1 MILPLVHEASDWM
14 ACKAAAQARN
24 RHPALDSE
32 PSESKLEGRACHEAS
47 QQLLERW
54 KKGGVLDFTGI
65 VGSLS
70 KDGIVITQE
79 LFDAAYEYVNDVAKF
94 CDFNFLTKELRVE
107 QRVDL
112 SRWLPGWYCIPDA
125 WVYESSTNTVTVWDV
140 KFGHSIVE
148 CFENW
153 QLLIGAFGIIQA
165 LDIPE
170 PVRQAVKLDLRVVQP
185 RGFTSDGPTRRWFVT
200 AGAEGVAKYWNELHR
215 ALPQVTGESPPCT
228 TGPQCKNCSARA
240 NCDTLSRVAYEGIDF
255 AGRLQTHTLSGHNL
269 GVDLKLLRR
278 AAKAIEY
285 RLSGLE
291 EQAIHEIKA
300 GKQVSYF
307 TAQQSKG
314 RERWK
319 KDVPHAEVI
328 MMGDLLGVDIRKP
341 VEMDTPSQVRKKGI
355 DESVIAE
362 YSETPLTG
370 LKLVEV
376 DGNKARQVFNNTQ
389 G

>member
-1 MILPLVHEASDWM
+1 MILPLVHDSNDWM
-14 ACKAAAQARN
+14 RCLGAAQARAAYLGV
-24 RHPALDSE
+24 PSE

-54 KKGGVLDFTGI
+54 RKGGVLDFSGI

-79 LFDAAYEYVNDVAKF
+79 LFDAAYEYVNDVAKY
-94 CDFNFLTKELRVE
+94 CDFNFLTKEVRVE

-125 WVYESSTNTVTVWDV
+125 YVYDVSSNVLTVWDA
-140 KFGHSIVE
+140 KFGHSIVDV
-148 CFENW
+148 FENW

-165 LDIPE
+165 LDITE

-185 RGFTSDGPTRRWFVT
+185 RGFTSQGTIRKWFVT
-200 AGAEGVAKYWNELHR
+200 AGADGVAKYWNELHR
-215 ALPQVTGESPPCT
+215 ALPVVTGESPPCK

-255 AGRLQTHTLSGHNL
+255 AGSLQTHTLTGHNL

-278 AAKAIEY
+278 AQKAIEY

-291 EQAIHEIKA
+291 EQAIHELSN
-300 GKQVSYF
+300 GGLVSYF
-307 TAQQSKG
+307 STERGKG

-341 VEMDTPSQVRKKGI
+341 VEMDTPAQVRRKGI

-362 YSETPLTG
+362 YSETPMTA

-376 DGNKARQVFNNTQ
+376 DGAKIRQIFNTQ

>member
-1 MILPLVHEASDWM
+1 MILPQVNDAGDWM
-14 ACKAAAQARN
+14 RCLGAAQARN
-24 RHPALDSE
+24 LFPALDSE
-32 PSESKLEGRACHEAS
+32 PSESKLEGRACHEAA

-54 KKGGVLDFTGI
+54 RKGGVLDFSDI

-94 CDFNFLTKELRVE
+94 CDFNFLNKELRVE
-107 QRVDL
+107 QRVNL

-125 WVYESSTNTVTVWDV
+125 WTYDASSNTLMVWDA
-140 KFGHSIVE
+140 KFGQSLVE
-148 CFENW
+148 PFENW
-153 QLLIGAFGIIQA
+153 QLLIGAFGIIQG
-165 LDIPE
+165 LELPGYIQD
-170 PVRQAVKLDLRVVQP
+170 AVKLDLRVIQP
-185 RGFTSDGPTRRWFVT
+185 RGFHRDGSIRRWFVT
-200 AGAEGVAKYWNELHR
+200 ADRVGHYWAQLHA
-215 ALPQVTGESPPCT
+215 ALPIVTGESPPT
-228 TGPQCKNCSARA
+228 TFGPQCKNCSARA
-240 NCDTLSRVAYEGIDF
+240 NCDTLLRVGYEGIDF
-255 AGRLQTHTLSGHNL
+255 AGKLQTHKLTGHNL

-300 GKQVSYF
+300 GKSVSFY

-341 VEMDTPSQVRKKGI
+341 VELDTPAQVRKKGI

-362 YSETPLTG
+362 YSETPMTG
-370 LKLVEV
+370 LKLVEI
-376 DGNKARQVFNNTQ
+376 DGNKARQVFNNAQ

>member
-1 MILPLVHEASDWM
+1 MILPLVHDANDWM
-14 ACKAAAQARN
+14 RCYGSAQARN
-24 RHPALDSE
+24 LFPALDSE
-32 PSESKLEGRACHEAS
+32 PSESKLEGRACHEAA

-54 KKGGVLDFTGI
+54 RKGGVLDFSGI

-94 CDFNFLTKELRVE
+94 CDFNFLNKELRVE

-125 WVYESSTNTVTVWDV
+125 WTYDASGNTLMVWDA
-140 KFGHSIVE
+140 KFGHSLVE
-148 CFENW
+148 VFENW
-153 QLLIGAFGIIQA
+153 QLLIGAFGIIQG
-165 LDIPE
+165 LELPGHVQD
-170 PVRQAVKLDLRVVQP
+170 AVKLDLRVIQP
-185 RGFTSDGPTRRWFVT
+185 RGFHRDGPIRKWFVT
-200 AGAEGVAKYWNELHR
+200 AKDVSHYWRVLHET
-215 ALPQVTGESPPCT
+215 LPIVTGESPPT
-228 TGPQCKNCSARA
+228 TFGPQCKNCSARA
-240 NCDTLSRVAYEGIDF
+240 NCDTLTRVGYEGIDF
-255 AGRLQTHTLSGHNL
+255 AGKLQTHKLTGHNL

-278 AAKAIEY
+278 AQKAIEY

-291 EQAIHEIKA
+291 EQAIHEI
-300 GKQVSYF
+300 GNGELVSYF
-307 TAQQSKG
+307 STERGKG

-341 VEMDTPSQVRKKGI
+341 VELDTPAQCRKKGI
-355 DESVIAE
+355 DESVIAA
-362 YSETPLTG
+362 YSETPMTA

-376 DGNKARQVFNNTQ
+376 DGAKIRQIFNTQ

>member
-1 MILPLVHEASDWM
+1 MILPLVHDSNDWM
-14 ACKAAAQARN
+14 KCHGSAQARN
-24 RHPALDSE
+24 LFPALDSE
-32 PSESKLEGRACHEAS
+32 PSESKLEGRACHEAA

-54 KKGGVLDFTGI
+54 RKGGVLDFSGI

-94 CDFNFLTKELRVE
+94 CDFNFLNKELRVE

-125 WVYESSTNTVTVWDV
+125 SAYDASSNTLMVWDA
-140 KFGHSIVE
+140 KFGHSLVE
-148 CFENW
+148 PFENW
-153 QLLIGAFGIIQA
+153 QLLIGAFGVIQA

-170 PVRQAVKLDLRVVQP
+170 PVRQAVKLDLRVIQP
-185 RGFTSDGPTRRWFVT
+185 RGFHRDGSIRKWFVT
-200 AGAEGVAKYWNELHR
+200 ADRVGHYWNELHR
-215 ALPQVTGESPPCT
+215 ALPIVTGESPPT
-228 TGPQCKNCSARA
+228 TFGPQCKNCSARA
-240 NCDTLSRVAYEGIDF
+240 NCDTLLRVGYEGIDF
-255 AGRLQTHTLSGHNL
+255 ASKLQTHKLTGHNL

-278 AAKAIEY
+278 AQKAIEY

-300 GKQVSYF
+300 GKDVTFY

-328 MMGDLLGVDIRKP
+328 MMGDLLGIDIRKP
-341 VEMDTPSQVRKKGI
+341 VEMDTPAQVRKKGI

-370 LKLVEV
+370 LKLVEI
-376 DGNKARQVFNNTQ
+376 DGDKARQIFNNTQ

>member
-1 MILPLVHEASDWM
+1 MILPLVHDASDWM
-14 ACKAAAQARN
+14 RCLGAAQARN

-32 PSESKLEGRACHEAS
+32 PSESKLEGRACHEAA

-54 KKGGVLDFTGI
+54 RKGGVLDFSGI

-79 LFDAAYEYVNDVAKF
+79 LYGAAYEYVNDVAKF
-94 CDFNFLTKELRVE
+94 CDFNFLNKELRVE

-125 WVYESSTNTVTVWDV
+125 WTYDASSNTLMVWDA
-140 KFGHSIVE
+140 KFGHSLVE
-148 CFENW
+148 AFENW
-153 QLLIGAFGIIQA
+153 QLLIGAFGIIQS
-165 LDIPE
+165 LELPGHIQD
-170 PVRQAVKLDLRVVQP
+170 AVKLDLRVIQP
-185 RGFTSDGPTRRWFVT
+185 RGFHPDGPIRKWFVT
-200 AGAEGVAKYWNELHR
+200 ADRVGHYWRMLHE
-215 ALPQVTGESPPCT
+215 ALPVVTGDSPPCT

-240 NCDTLSRVAYEGIDF
+240 NCDTLLRVGYEGIDF

-278 AAKAIEY
+278 AQKAIEY

-291 EQAIHEIKA
+291 EQAIHEI
-300 GKQVSYF
+300 GKGDIVPYF
-307 TAQQSKG
+307 TTERGKG

-341 VEMDTPSQVRKKGI
+341 VEMDTPAQVRKKGI
-355 DESVIAE
+355 DESVIRE
-362 YSETPLTG
+362 YSETPLTA

-376 DGNKARQVFNNTQ
+376 DGAKIRQIFNTQ

>member
-1 MILPLVHEASDWM
+1 MILPLVHDANDWM
-14 ACKAAAQARN
+14 ACNAAAQARN

-54 KKGGVLDFTGI
+54 RKGGVLDFSGI

-70 KDGIVITQE
+70 KDGVVITQE

-94 CDFNFLTKELRVE
+94 CDFNFLAKEVRVE

-112 SRWLPGWYCIPDA
+112 GRWIPGWYCIPDA
-125 WVYESSTNTVTVWDV
+125 WVYEPSTNTITVWDA
-140 KFGHSIVE
+140 KFGHGLVE
-148 CFENW
+148 VFENW
-153 QLLIGAFGIIQA
+153 QLLIGTFGIIQS

-185 RGFTSDGPTRRWFVT
+185 RGFHPDGTIRKWFVT
-200 AGAEGVAKYWNELHR
+200 ADVVAKHWAQLWD
-215 ALPQVTGESPPCT
+215 ALPKVTSETPPSK
-228 TGPQCKNCSARA
+228 TGLQCKNCSARA
-240 NCDTLSRVAYEGIDF
+240 NCDTLQRVGYEGIDF
-255 AGRLQTHTLSGHNL
+255 AGSLQTHTLSGHNL

-291 EQAIHEIKA
+291 EQAIYEI
-300 GKQVSYF
+300 GKGDIVPYF
-307 TAQQSKG
+307 STERGKG

-328 MMGDLLGVDIRKP
+328 MMGDLLGVNIRKP
-341 VEMDTPSQVRKKGI
+341 TELDTPSQVRKKGI
-355 DESVIAE
+355 DESVIAA
-362 YSETPLTG
+362 YSETPMTA

-376 DGNKARQVFNNTQ
+376 DGAKVRQIFNTQ

>member
-1 MILPLVHEASDWM
+1 MILPLVHDANDWM
-14 ACKAAAQARN
+14 ACKGAAQARN
-24 RHPALDSE
+24 LFPALDSE
-32 PSESKLEGRACHEAS
+32 PSESKLEGRACHEAA

-54 KKGGVLDFTGI
+54 RKGGVLDFSGI

-94 CDFNFLTKELRVE
+94 CDFNFLNGSLHVEERVSL
-107 QRVDL
+107 D
-112 SRWLPGWYCIPDA
+112 RWLSGWYCIPDA
-125 WVYESSTNTVTVWDV
+125 WVYEPSTNTLTVWDA
-140 KFGHSIVE
+140 KFGHSLVE
-148 CFENW
+148 TFENW
-153 QLLIGAFGIIQA
+153 QLLIGAFGIIQS

-170 PVRQAVKLDLRVVQP
+170 PVRQAVKLDLRVIQP
-185 RGFTSDGPTRRWFVT
+185 RGFHRDGMIRKWFVT
-200 AGAEGVAKYWNELHR
+200 AGGDGVGKYWAQLH
-215 ALPQVTGESPPCT
+215 AVLPIVTGDSPPT
-228 TGPQCKNCSARA
+228 TFGPQCKNCSARA
-240 NCDTLSRVAYEGIDF
+240 NCDTLTRVGYEGIDF
-255 AGRLQTHTLSGHNL
+255 AGKLQTHKLTGHNL

-278 AAKAIEY
+278 AQKAIEY

-291 EQAIHEIKA
+291 EQAIHEI
-300 GKQVSYF
+300 GNGDIVSYF
-307 TAQQSKG
+307 STERGKG

-341 VEMDTPSQVRKKGI
+341 VELDTPAQVRKKGI

-362 YSETPLTG
+362 YSETPMTA

-376 DGNKARQVFNNTQ
+376 DGAKVRQIFNTQ

>member
-1 MILPLVHEASDWM
+1 MILPLVHDSNDWM
-14 ACKAAAQARN
+14 RCLGAAQARAAY
-24 RHPALDSE
+24 PGVPSE

-47 QQLLERW
+47 QLLLERW
-54 KKGGVLDFTGI
+54 RKGGVLDFSGI

-79 LFDAAYEYVNDVAKF
+79 LFDAAYEYVNDVAKY
-94 CDFNFLTKELRVE
+94 CDFNFLTPQVRIE

-125 WVYESSTNTVTVWDV
+125 YVYDVSSNVLTVWDA
-140 KFGHSIVE
+140 KFGHTIVDV
-148 CFENW
+148 FENW

-165 LDIPE
+165 LDITE

-185 RGFTSDGPTRRWFVT
+185 RGFTSDGTIRKWFVT
-200 AGAEGVAKYWNELHR
+200 ADAVGHYWNELHR
-215 ALPQVTGESPPCT
+215 ALPLVIGETPPT
-228 TGPQCKNCSARA
+228 KFGTQCKNCSARA
-240 NCDTLSRVAYEGIDF
+240 NCDTLLRVSYEGIDF
-255 AGRLQTHTLSGHNL
+255 AGSLQTHTLTGHNL

-278 AAKAIEY
+278 AQKAIEY

-291 EQAIHEIKA
+291 EQAIHEIKS
-300 GKQVSYF
+300 GKSVSFY

-314 RERWK
+314 HERWK
-319 KDVPHAEVI
+319 KDVPHDQVI
-328 MMGDLLGVDIRKP
+328 MMGDLMGVDIRKP

-370 LKLVEV
+370 LKLVEI
-376 DGNKARQVFNNTQ
+376 DGDKARQIFNNTK

>member
-1 MILPLVHEASDWM
+1 MILPLVHDANDWM
-14 ACKAAAQARN
+14 RCLGAAQARN
-24 RHPALDSE
+24 LFPALDSE
-32 PSESKLEGRACHEAS
+32 PSESKLEGRACHEAA

-54 KKGGVLDFTGI
+54 RKGGVLDFSGI

-94 CDFNFLTKELRVE
+94 CDFNFLNKELRIE

-125 WVYESSTNTVTVWDV
+125 WVYDASSNTLMVWDA
-140 KFGHSIVE
+140 KFGHSLVE
-148 CFENW
+148 PFENW

-170 PVRQAVKLDLRVVQP
+170 PVRQAVKLDLRVIQP
-185 RGFTSDGPTRRWFVT
+185 RGLHRDGSIRKWFVT
-200 AGAEGVAKYWNELHR
+200 ADRVAHYWNELHR
-215 ALPQVTGESPPCT
+215 RLPIVTGESPPT
-228 TGPQCKNCSARA
+228 TFGPQCKNCSARA
-240 NCDTLSRVAYEGIDF
+240 NCDTLLRVGYEGIDF
-255 AGRLQTHTLSGHNL
+255 AGKLQTHKLTGHNL

-278 AAKAIEY
+278 AQKAIEY

-300 GKQVSYF
+300 GKAVTFY

-328 MMGDLLGVDIRKP
+328 MMGDLLGIDIRKP
-341 VEMDTPSQVRKKGI
+341 VELDTPSQVRKKGI

-370 LKLVEV
+370 LKLVEI
-376 DGNKARQVFNNTQ
+376 DGDKARQIFNNTQ

>member
-1 MILPLVHEASDWM
+1 MILPLVHDSNDWM
-14 ACKAAAQARN
+14 RCLGSAQARAA
-24 RHPALDSE
+24 HPGVPSE
-32 PSESKLEGRACHEAS
+32 PSESRLEGRACHEAS
-47 QQLLERW
+47 QLMLERW
-54 KKGGVLDFTGI
+54 RKGGVLDFTGI

-94 CDFNFLTKELRVE
+94 CDFNFVSKELKVE

-125 WVYESSTNTVTVWDV
+125 WVYEASVNTLVVWDA
-140 KFGHSIVE
+140 KFGHSLVE
-148 CFENW
+148 PFENW
-153 QLLIGAFGIIQA
+153 QLLIGAFGVIQG
-165 LDIPE
+165 LNLPGYVQD
-170 PVRQAVKLDLRVVQP
+170 AVKLDLRVVQP
-185 RGFTSDGPTRRWFVT
+185 RGFHRDGPIRKWFVT
-200 AGAEGVAKYWNELHR
+200 AKDVAHYWRILHE
-215 ALPQVTGESPPCT
+215 ALPVVTGESPPCT
-228 TGPQCKNCSARA
+228 VGPQCKNCSARA
-240 NCDTLSRVAYEGIDF
+240 NCDTLSRVAYDGIDF
-255 AGRLQTHTLSGHNL
+255 AGKLQTHTLTGHNL

-278 AAKAIEY
+278 AQKAIEY

-291 EQAIHEIKA
+291 EQAIHELSN
-300 GKQVSYF
+300 GGLVSYF
-307 TAQQSKG
+307 STERGKG

-341 VEMDTPSQVRKKGI
+341 VEMDTPAQVRKKGI

-362 YSETPLTG
+362 YSETPMTA

-376 DGNKARQVFNNTQ
+376 DGAKIRQIFNTQ

>member
-1 MILPLVHEASDWM
+1 MILPLVHEAGDWM
-14 ACKAAAQARN
+14 RCLGSAQARAAY
-24 RHPALDSE
+24 PGVPSE

-47 QQLLERW
+47 QLLLERW
-54 KKGGVLDFTGI
+54 RKGGVLDFSGI

-94 CDFNFLTKELRVE
+94 CDFNFVTKELQVE

-112 SRWLPGWYCIPDA
+112 GRWLPGWYCIPDA
-125 WVYESSTNTVTVWDV
+125 SVYEASTNTLTVWDA
-140 KFGHSIVE
+140 KFGHTIVDV
-148 CFENW
+148 FENW
-153 QLLIGAFGIIQA
+153 QLLIGAFGIIQGLNLPGHISA
-165 LDIPE
+165 AI
-170 PVRQAVKLDLRVVQP
+170 KLDLRVVQP
-185 RGFTSDGPTRRWFVT
+185 RGFTSQGMIRKWFVT
-200 AGAEGVAKYWNELHR
+200 ADKMGRYWNRLHE
-215 ALPQVTGESPPCT
+215 ALPIVTGESPPCE
-228 TGPQCKNCSARA
+228 TGPQCKNCSTRA
-240 NCDTLSRVAYEGIDF
+240 NCDTLTRVGYEGIDF
-255 AGRLQTHTLSGHNL
+255 AGSLQTHTLTGHNL

-291 EQAIHEIKA
+291 EQAIHELSNGGI
-300 GKQVSYF
+300 VSYF
-307 TAQQSKG
+307 STERGKG

-341 VEMDTPSQVRKKGI
+341 VEMDTPAQVRKKGI

-362 YSETPLTG
+362 YSETPMTA

-376 DGNKARQVFNNTQ
+376 DGAKIRQIFNTQ